1 MRLSK
6 AYLRFTDSGAGKV
19 DRAAVQKYCDSGAD
33 KENF

>member
-1 MRLSK
+1 MSK
-6 AYLRFTDSGAGKV
+6 EYLRFTDSGAGKV